1 MKTVSATQAAKNFG
15 QVLDSARSGR
25 ITIEKQGR
33 PVAVVYSYEE
43 AQAIEEMKMRDL
55 ERCLEQGLKEF
66 TSGKSTPFDGN
77 AVARICA
84 KGRKRAAASKKE
96 LT

>member
-1 MKTVSATQAAKNFG
+1 MKTVSATLAAKNFG
-15 QVLDSARSGR
+15 QVLDNARSGH

-33 PVAVVYSYEE
+33 PVAVVYSYDE

-55 ERCLEQGLKEF
+55 KHSLEQGLKELA
-66 TSGKSTPFDGN
+66 SGKAAPFDGD

-84 KGRKRAAASKKE
+84 KGRKRAASSKKE
-96 LT
+96 SA